1 MTTTRWPAHSLDIPL
16 VLMTSSPSPDAG
28 TDRIAAHRARIDE
41 ALPALATDRE
51 PAVLYEPV
59 QYVLEGGGKRVRPT
73 LLLLVAEAY
82 GRPPASAL
90 PAALAVE
97 VFHNFTLVHDDIMD
111 EADERRGRPT
121 VHVKWDAG
129 TAILVGDLLMGLSY
143 ELLGEVDSVPAEELY
158 DIYHPMVEQLC
169 SGQALDASFEDRH
182 DVSVEAYLDM
192 IDGKTAALLSAAFE
206 MGAVIGGAAADREAL
221 STAGTLVG
229 RAFQVQDDLLDLT
242 ADGEEWGKAVGGDL
256 VVGKKTYL
264 TLRALERAE
273 GEEYDWFA
281 RLLTDGGL
289 PPDDVPEARERMDRL
304 GVFDDAREAVA
315 RYSDRAR
322 EHLQVL
328 PDGPATAS
336 VFRLIDRMEA
346 RSH

>member
-1 MTTTRWPAHSLDIPL
+1 MST
-16 VLMTSSPSPDAG
+16 SPSPDTDA
-28 TDRIAAHRARIDE
+28 DRIATHRARVDE
-41 ALPALATDRE
+41 ALSTLVTDRD

-82 GRPPASAL
+82 GRTADAAL

-111 EADERRGRPT
+111 EAAERRGRPT
-121 VHVKWDAG
+121 VHVKWDVS
-129 TAILVGDLLMGLSY
+129 TAILVGDLMMGLSY
-143 ELLGEVDSVPAEELY
+143 ELLGEVDDGASDGLY
-158 DIYHPMVEQLC
+158 DIYHPMVEKLC
-169 SGQALDASFEDRH
+169 SGQALDASFEDRD

-192 IDGKTAALLSAAFE
+192 IDGKTAALISAAFE
-206 MGAVIGGAAADREAL
+206 LGAVIGGAPAPDREAL
-221 STAGTLVG
+221 RTAGTLVG

-242 ADGEEWGKAVGGDL
+242 ADGDEWGKAVGGDL

-264 TLRALERAE
+264 TLRALERAD
-273 GEEYDWFA
+273 GDEYDWFA
-281 RLLTDGGL
+281 RLHTEGGL
-289 PPDDVPEARERMDRL
+289 PADDVPEARERMDRL
-304 GVFDDAREAVA
+304 GVFEDAREAVA

-322 EHLQVL
+322 DHLQVL
-328 PDGPATAS
+328 PEGPATTAL
-336 VFRLIDRMEA
+336 FGLIDRMEA

>member
-1 MTTTRWPAHSLDIPL
+1 MTTS
-16 VLMTSSPSPDAG
+16 SSPD
-28 TDRIAAHRARIDE
+28 TAAEHIEALRARIDE
-41 ALPALATDRE
+41 ALPARVADRE

-73 LLLLVAEAY
+73 LLLLVAAAY
-82 GRPPASAL
+82 GTAPAAAL

-121 VHVKWDAG
+121 VHVRWDVG
-129 TAILVGDLLMGLSY
+129 TAILVGDIMMGLSY
-143 ELLGEVDSVPAEELY
+143 ELLEEVEGAHTEALHAV
-158 DIYHPMVEQLC
+158 YHPMVERLC
-169 SGQALDASFEDRH
+169 SGQALDASFEGQQ
-182 DVSVEAYLDM
+182 DVSVDAYLDM

-206 MGAVIGGAAADREAL
+206 LGAVVGGAAGDDREHLRA
-221 STAGTLVG
+221 AGTLVG
-229 RAFQVQDDLLDLT
+229 RAFQIQDDLLDLT
-242 ADGEEWGKAVGGDL
+242 ADGDEWGKAVGGDL

-273 GEEYDWFA
+273 GDEHDWFA
-281 RLLTDGGL
+281 RLVTDGGL
-289 PPDDVPEARERMDRL
+289 PPSDVSEARERMDRL
-304 GVFDDAREAVA
+304 GVFEDARSAVA
-315 RYSDRAR
+315 RYSDAAR

-328 PDGPATAS
+328 PEGASTTALHW
-336 VFRLIDRMEA
+336 LIDQMEA

>member
-1 MTTTRWPAHSLDIPL
+1 MTT
-16 VLMTSSPSPDAG
+16 SPSTG
-28 TDRIAAHRARIDE
+28 TAAKHIDGLRARIDE
-41 ALPALATDRE
+41 ALPALVDDRE

-82 GRPPASAL
+82 GTAPSTAL

-111 EADERRGRPT
+111 EADERRGRPP
-121 VHVKWDAG
+121 VHVRWDVG
-129 TAILVGDLLMGLSY
+129 TAILVGDIMMGLSY
-143 ELLGEVDSVPAEELY
+143 ELLGEVETDGLY
-158 DIYHPMVEQLC
+158 DVYHPMVEQLC
-169 SGQALDASFEDRH
+169 AGQALDASFEDEQ
-182 DVSVEAYLDM
+182 DVSVEAYLEM

-206 MGAVIGGAAADREAL
+206 LGAVIGGAPASDREHVR
-221 STAGTLVG
+221 TAGRLVG
-229 RAFQVQDDLLDLT
+229 RAFQIQDDLLDLT
-242 ADGEEWGKAVGGDL
+242 ADGDEWGKAVGGDL

-281 RLLTDGGL
+281 RLVTDGGL
-289 PPDDVPEARERMDRL
+289 PPEDVPEARDRMARL
-304 GVFDDAREAVA
+304 GIFEEARDAVQRYTEQA
-315 RYSDRAR
+315 RT
-322 EHLQVL
+322 HLDVL
-328 PDGPATAS
+328 PDGEAAS
-336 VFRLIDRMEA
+336 ALHWLIDEMEA

>member
-1 MTTTRWPAHSLDIPL
+1 MTASASTDSD
-16 VLMTSSPSPDAG
+16 
-28 TDRIAAHRARIDE
+28 TDRIAAHRARVNE
-41 ALPALATDRE
+41 ALSGLVADRE

-59 QYVLEGGGKRVRPT
+59 QYVLDGGGKRVRPT

-82 GRPPASAL
+82 GCPPDEAL
-90 PAALAVE
+90 SAALAIE

-121 VHVKWDAG
+121 VHVEWDLG
-129 TAILVGDLLMGLSY
+129 TAILVGDLMMGLSY
-143 ELLGEVDSVPAEELY
+143 ELLGQVDGGTSGALY

-169 SGQALDASFEDRH
+169 TGQALDASFEERH

-192 IDGKTAALLSAAFE
+192 IDGKTAALLSAAME
-206 MGAVIGGAAADREAL
+206 LGAAIGGASAADREVL
-221 STAGTLVG
+221 RTAGTLVG

-273 GEEYDWFA
+273 GTEYDWFA
-281 RLLTDGGL
+281 RLITEGGL
-289 PPDDVPEARERMDRL
+289 PSEEVPEARERMDRL
-304 GVFDDAREAVA
+304 GVFEDAQDAVA
-315 RYSDRAR
+315 RYSDQAR

-328 PDGPATAS
+328 PEGAATTALY
-336 VFRLIDRMEA
+336 RLIDRMEA
-346 RSH
+346 RGH